1 MKTEGKMKT
10 LEELKNDYMEVYLEC
25 VEAFAIYAKTQHPA
39 DLEELKRLEA
49 LHGKLRAKY
58 NKANK

>member
-1 MKTEGKMKT
+1 MKS
-10 LEELKNDYMEVYLEC
+10 LQELKNDYMEVYLQC
-25 VEAFAIYAKTQHPA
+25 VEAFAIYAKTNHIG

-58 NKANK
+58 VRASKE